1 MEAPYHTTTSYHVG
15 HQGFGVPVYN
25 TTPQNPMYMG
35 DYAQYMPPAPRMR
48 YHNSYH
54 GFPQISPNMHY
65 GGTGAPNQGAYNN
78 QHGNFVQMSASVEEQ
93 DGSVFD

>member
-1 MEAPYHTTTSYHVG
+1 
-15 HQGFGVPVYN
+15 
-25 TTPQNPMYMG
+25 
-35 DYAQYMPPAPRMR
+35 MR

-78 QHGNFVQMSASVEEQ
+78 QHGNFVQMSAGVEEQ